1 MVTEVSPVRTQR
13 RTNYAK
19 TLRQMHLWLGTLFAP
34 SILFF
39 AFTGA
44 LQLFSFHETRP
55 GSTYEPPRWIERLAQ
70 IHKKQT
76 MALKPKRSAPENKRP
91 GVEQRRPQPAEAP
104 MQPMST
110 VALKWFFL
118 FMSAGL
124 IVTTGLGIY
133 MAFAYGRNATVTW
146 ALLAVG
152 TILPAALVFM

>member
-1 MVTEVSPVRTQR
+1 
-13 RTNYAK
+13 
-19 TLRQMHLWLGTLFAP
+19 MHLWLGTLFAP

-55 GSTYEPPRWIERLAQ
+55 GSTYQPPAWIERLAQ

-76 MALKPKRSAPENKRP
+76 IALKPKRSGPDNHKQAL
-91 GVEQRRPQPAEAP
+91 EQKRPQPIEAP
-104 MQPMST
+104 AEEKST

-146 ALLAVG
+146 TLLAVG
-152 TILPAALVFM
+152 TIVPVALVLL